1 MATPR
6 ACLYGHDLSVVI
18 PRSESVGFTFGMA
31 WQGVLDFG
39 SGPTLQI
46 ESWVMQ
52 QKCQRRV
59 SFWGNYP
66 LAWMTC
72 IVFRV
77 IKAMAH
83 CVAYVHDRPKD
94 NDYFRV
100 HTTCIWYFKYLCSAS
115 SLKQR
120 SQESL
125 HFCYDHVPPYNST
138 EIGRKVWLI
147 TKLQPGR
154 SRKRINATKGAP
166 LSRVL

>member
-1 MATPR
+1 MIPYSIHSMTLESPIYS
-6 ACLYGHDLSVVI
+6 LVYDSFWTHGHDLSVVI

-66 LAWMTC
+66 LTLMNC

-120 SQESL
+120 SQ
-125 HFCYDHVPPYNST
+125 
-138 EIGRKVWLI
+138 
-147 TKLQPGR
+147 
-154 SRKRINATKGAP
+154 KRLYSCLWP
-166 LSRVL
+166 CPSVQLSPSIAFVLRG